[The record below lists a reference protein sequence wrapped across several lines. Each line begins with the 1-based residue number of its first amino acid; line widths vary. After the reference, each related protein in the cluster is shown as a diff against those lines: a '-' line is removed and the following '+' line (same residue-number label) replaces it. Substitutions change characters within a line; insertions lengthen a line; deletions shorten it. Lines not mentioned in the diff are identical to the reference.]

1 MKSNITNLGNLVE
14 LGKIIQLRRKAL
26 EVRSQIAADTAYI
39 SRGTLRRI
47 EKGEPSVSIGSYLK
61 VCKVLGIELITLETN
76 TRTDQLNQCSTLLGF
91 DPHRLDEE
99 QIVIQHYPQLKELVW
114 QLRDD
119 AMVFPRD
126 ALNIYERNWRFLD
139 LSTMTQQEKY
149 LIEQLKNQVGNGF
162 LLV

>member
-26 EVRSQIAADTAYI
+26 EVRSQIAADSAYI

-76 TRTDQLNQCSTLLGF
+76 TRTYQLNQCSTLGF

-99 QIVIQHYPQLKELVW
+99 QIAIQHYPQLKELVW

-119 AMVFPRD
+119 AMVSPRD